1 MTFDTRL
8 LQRAA
13 DWLAVA
19 VVVSLP
25 WSTSASVILIV
36 VWLVAVLPTLA
47 VADMRRELLTAAGGL
62 PVLLWVLAAVGML
75 WADVPWVERI
85 DGLGG
90 FHRLLAI
97 PLLLVQF
104 RRSQCGP
111 CAGYGFLISATA
123 LLALSSFFALFPAWA
138 LAHVPI
144 FSAHVK
150 AYGVPVKDYVLQ
162 SGIFLICAFG
172 LIGAACERWRE
183 ARWRTIAGLLC
194 LAACFLANIAFVA
207 TSRTTVVVA
216 PLLAVVFGYR
226 YFGWRGIALA
236 GIVAAAL
243 AAVALKASPYF
254 HVRVMHS
261 FTELRTYQNTDAA
274 NSTGLHM
281 EFLKKSAAIVEAA
294 PVIGHGTGSIAE
306 QFRLAASG
314 DAGSASAVA
323 TVNPHSQIFAVAI
336 ELGAVGA
343 AVLLAMWVAHGLLFR
358 GAGLMAWIG
367 TIIVVQNFLS
377 SLVNSHLFDFGQ
389 GWLYVFGVGIVG
401 GTVLR
406 NAQRPPTQ
414 VPPAVPPAASPAAKP

>member
-1 MTFDTRL
+1 MTLDMRL
-8 LQRAA
+8 QQAA

-36 VWLVAVLPTLA
+36 LWLVAVLPTLA

-62 PVLLWVLAAVGML
+62 PVLLWLLAAIGML
-75 WADVPWVERI
+75 WADVPWADRI

-97 PLLLVQF
+97 PLLLAQF
-104 RRSQCGP
+104 RRSRCGP
-111 CAGYGFLISATA
+111 CACYGFLISATV
-123 LLALSSFFALFPAWA
+123 LLALSSLFALFPSRA
-138 LAHVPI
+138 LDHVPL
-144 FSAHVK
+144 FGAHVK
-150 AYGVPVKDYVLQ
+150 AYGVPVKDYILQ
-162 SGIFLICAFG
+162 SGIFLVCAFG
-172 LIGAACERWRE
+172 LISAACERWRE
-183 ARWRTIAGLLC
+183 VRWRTIAVLLG

-207 TSRTTVVVA
+207 TSRTTVAVA
-216 PLLAVVFGYR
+216 PLLAVVLGYR
-226 YFGWRGIALA
+226 YSGGRGAAIA

-243 AAVALKASPYF
+243 TALALNASPYF
-254 HVRVMHS
+254 NVRVMHS
-261 FTELRTYQNTDAA
+261 FTELHTYQNTDAA

-281 EFLKKSAAIVEAA
+281 EYLKKSAAIVEAA
-294 PVIGHGTGSIAE
+294 PIIGHGTGSIAE
-306 QFRLAASG
+306 QFRLAAFG

-323 TVNPHSQIFAVAI
+323 TVNPHNQILAVAI
-336 ELGAVGA
+336 ELGAFGA
-343 AVLLAMWVAHGLLFR
+343 AVLLAMWAAHGLLFR
-358 GAGLMAWIG
+358 GAGLMASIG

-406 NAQRPPTQ
+406 DAHS
-414 VPPAVPPAASPAAKP
+414 PPAASPGLTP

>member
-1 MTFDTRL
+1 MTLDMRT

-36 VWLVAVLPTLA
+36 LWLVAVLPTLT
-47 VADMRRELLTAAGGL
+47 VADLRREFLTAAGGL
-62 PVLLWVLAAVGML
+62 PVLLWLLAAIGML
-75 WADVPWVERI
+75 WADVPWAERI
-85 DGLGG
+85 EGLGG

-97 PLLLVQF
+97 PLLLAQF

-111 CAGYGFLISATA
+111 CACYGFLISATV
-123 LLALSSFFALFPAWA
+123 LLALSSLFALLPSRA
-138 LAHVPI
+138 LAHVPL
-144 FSAHVK
+144 FGAHVK
-150 AYGVPVKDYVLQ
+150 AYGVPVKDYISQ
-162 SGIFLICAFG
+162 SGIFLVCAFG

-183 ARWRTIAGLLC
+183 ARGRTIAALLC
-194 LAACFLANIAFVA
+194 LAACFLFNIAFVA

-216 PLLAVVFGYR
+216 PLLAVVLGYR
-226 YFGWRGIALA
+226 YSGGRGAILA
-236 GIVAAAL
+236 GLVATAL
-243 AAVALKASPYF
+243 TAVALNASPYF

-261 FTELRTYQNTDAA
+261 FTELRTYENTDAA

-281 EFLKKSAAIVEAA
+281 EYLKKSMAIVETA
-294 PVIGHGTGSIAE
+294 PIIGHGTGTIAE

-336 ELGAVGA
+336 ELGALGA
-343 AVLLAMWVAHGLLFR
+343 VVLLAMWAAHVLLFR
-358 GAGLMAWIG
+358 GAGLTASIG
-367 TIIVVQNFLS
+367 IIIVVQNFLS

-406 NAQRPPTQ
+406 DSYI
-414 VPPAVPPAASPAAKP
+414 PPAASPGVTP

>member
-1 MTFDTRL
+1 MTLDMRL
-8 LQRAA
+8 LQRVA

-25 WSTSASVILIV
+25 WSTSASLILIV
-36 VWLVAVLPTLA
+36 LWLSAVLPTFA
-47 VADMRRELLTAAGGL
+47 VADIRRELLTAAGGL
-62 PVLLWVLAAVGML
+62 PALLWLLAAVGML
-75 WADVPWVERI
+75 WADVPWAERI

-97 PLLLVQF
+97 PLLLAQF
-104 RRSQCGP
+104 RRSQYGS
-111 CAGYGFLISATA
+111 CACYGFLISATV
-123 LLALSSFFALFPAWA
+123 LLALSSLLALLPSRA
-138 LAHVPI
+138 LDYVPLFGAH
-144 FSAHVK
+144 AK
-150 AYGVPVKDYVLQ
+150 AYGVPVKDYILE

-183 ARWRTIAGLLC
+183 ARWRTIAALLG

-216 PLLAVVFGYR
+216 PLLAIVLGYR

-236 GIVAAAL
+236 GVVAAAL
-243 AAVALKASPYF
+243 TAVALKASPYF
-254 HVRVMHS
+254 HIRVMHS

-281 EFLKKSAAIVEAA
+281 EFLKKSVAIVEAA

-336 ELGAVGA
+336 ELGVVGA
-343 AVLLAMWVAHGLLFR
+343 AVLLAMWAAHGLLFR

-406 NAQRPPTQ
+406 NAQRPP
-414 VPPAVPPAASPAAKP
+414 AVSPAASPGVTP

>member
-1 MTFDTRL
+1 MTFDTRVL
-8 LQRAA
+8 KQAA

-36 VWLVAVLPTLA
+36 LWLVAVLPTLA
-47 VADMRRELLTAAGGL
+47 VADVRHELLTAAGGL

-75 WADVPWVERI
+75 WADVPWAERV

-97 PLLLVQF
+97 PLLLAQF
-104 RRSQCGP
+104 RRAQCGP
-111 CAGYGFLISATA
+111 CACYGFLISATVM
-123 LLALSSFFALFPAWA
+123 LALSSFFALFPAWA
-138 LAHVPI
+138 FAHVPL
-144 FSAHVK
+144 FGAHVK
-150 AYGVPVKDYVLQ
+150 AYGVPVKDYIFQ

-183 ARWRTIAGLLC
+183 ARWPSIAALLC

-216 PLLAVVFGYR
+216 PLLAVVLGYR
-226 YFGWRGIALA
+226 YSGGRGAALA
-236 GIVAAAL
+236 GIAATAL
-243 AAVALKASPYF
+243 TAVALNASPYF
-254 HVRVMHS
+254 NVRVMHS
-261 FTELRTYQNTDAA
+261 FTELRSYQNSDAA

-281 EFLKKSAAIVEAA
+281 EYLKKSAAIVEAA
-294 PVIGHGTGSIAE
+294 PFIGHGTGSIAE

-343 AVLLAMWVAHGLLFR
+343 AVLLAMWAAHGLLFC
-358 GAGLMAWIG
+358 GAGLMASIG
-367 TIIVVQNFLS
+367 AIIVVQNFLS

-401 GTVLR
+401 GNVLR
-406 NAQRPPTQ
+406 DAQR
-414 VPPAVPPAASPAAKP
+414 PPAVPPAASPGVTP

>member
-1 MTFDTRL
+1 MTFDTRF
-8 LQRAA
+8 LQQAA
-13 DWLAVA
+13 GWLAVA

-25 WSTSASVILIV
+25 WSTSASLILIV
-36 VWLVAVLPTLA
+36 LWLVAVLPTLA
-47 VADMRRELLTAAGGL
+47 VADVRRELSTAAGGL

-75 WADVPWVERI
+75 WADVPWAERI

-97 PLLLVQF
+97 PLLLAQF
-104 RRSQCGP
+104 RRAQCGH
-111 CAGYGFLISATA
+111 CACYGFLISATVM
-123 LLALSSFFALFPAWA
+123 LALSSFFALFPAWA
-138 LAHVPI
+138 FAHIPL
-144 FSAHVK
+144 FGPHVK
-150 AYGVPVKDYVLQ
+150 AYGVPVKDYIFQ

-183 ARWRTIAGLLC
+183 ARWPTIAALLC
-194 LAACFLANIAFVA
+194 LAACFIANIAFVA

-216 PLLAVVFGYR
+216 PLLAVVLGYR
-226 YFGWRGIALA
+226 YSGGRGAALA

-243 AAVALKASPYF
+243 TAVALNASPYF
-254 HVRVMHS
+254 NVRVMHS
-261 FTELRTYQNTDAA
+261 FTELRTYQNSDAA

-281 EFLKKSAAIVEAA
+281 EYLKKSATIVEAA
-294 PVIGHGTGSIAE
+294 PFIGHGTGSIAE

-323 TVNPHSQIFAVAI
+323 TVNPHNQIFAVAI

-343 AVLLAMWVAHGLLFR
+343 AVLLAMWAAHGLLFR
-358 GAGLMAWIG
+358 GAGLMASIG
-367 TIIVVQNFLS
+367 TVIVVQNFLS

-389 GWLYVFGVGIVG
+389 GWLYVFGVGVVG

-406 NAQRPPTQ
+406 DAQR
-414 VPPAVPPAASPAAKP
+414 PPAVPPAASPVAKP

>member
-1 MTFDTRL
+1 MRFDARL
-8 LQRAA
+8 LQQAA

-25 WSTSASVILIV
+25 WSTSTSVVLIV
-36 VWLVAVLPTLA
+36 LWLVAVLPTLA

-75 WADVPWVERI
+75 WADVSWAERI

-97 PLLLVQF
+97 PLLLAQF
-104 RRSQCGP
+104 RRSDYVPLVC
-111 CAGYGFLISATA
+111 YGFLISATV
-123 LLALSSFFALFPAWA
+123 LLVLSWLYALFPWWA
-138 LAHVPI
+138 FAHVPY
-144 FSAHVK
+144 FGGHVK
-150 AYGVPVKDYVLQ
+150 EYGVPVKDYILQ
-162 SGIFLICAFG
+162 SGIFLICALG
-172 LIGAACERWRE
+172 LISAACERWRDGG
-183 ARWRTIAGLLC
+183 WRTIAALLC

-207 TSRTTVVVA
+207 ASRTTVMVA
-216 PLLAVVFGYR
+216 PLLAIVIGYR
-226 YFGWRGIALA
+226 YFGWRGVALA

-243 AAVALKASPYF
+243 AGVALTASPYL
-254 HVRVMHS
+254 HSRVMHS
-261 FTELRTYQNTDAA
+261 FTELRNYLNTDEV

-294 PVIGHGTGSIAE
+294 PIIGHGTGSIAA
-306 QFRLAASG
+306 QFRLTASG

-343 AVLLAMWVAHGLLFR
+343 AVLLAMWAAHVLLFR
-358 GAGLMAWIG
+358 GAGLMASIG

-406 NAQRPPTQ
+406 NAQRS
-414 VPPAVPPAASPAAKP
+414 PAVPPAASPVAKP